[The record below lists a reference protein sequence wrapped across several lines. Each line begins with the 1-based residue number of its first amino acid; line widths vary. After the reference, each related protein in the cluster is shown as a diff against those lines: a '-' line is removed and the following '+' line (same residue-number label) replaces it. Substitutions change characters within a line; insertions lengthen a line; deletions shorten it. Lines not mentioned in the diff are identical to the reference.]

1 MQKDISADQ
10 GSCDDPADSA
20 TPPDRRAA
28 YHTLDAALRPRRMCR
43 IPSEKYHRRPACVFM
58 VAGMASRR
66 ILALIEDHATIRRT
80 LPRPR
85 TGEAPIILWT
95 PIYGHDGCVGY
106 RAKSIIGDPPVFFMV
121 ASMASRRILALIKD
135 HATIRRTRRSCPDRR
150 GAYHTLDADLRP
162 RRVCR
167 IPSEKYHRRPACV
180 LYGSEHGQQRDIS
193 AGRGSCDDPAD
204 SAKLPGQ
211 ARRLSYFGRRF
222 TAAMSV

>member
-1 MQKDISADQ
+1 M
-10 GSCDDPADSA
+10 
-20 TPPDRRAA
+20 RRSGG
-28 YHTLDAALRPRRMCR
+28 LC
-43 IPSEKYHRRPACVFM
+43 E
-58 VAGMASRR
+58 VA
-66 ILALIEDHATIRRT
+66 
-80 LPRPR
+80 R

-121 ASMASRRILALIKD
+121 ASMASKGILALVEDHAPTQRTRRSCPDRRAAYHTLDADLRPRRVCRIPSEKYHRRPACVFMVASMASRRILALIKD
-135 HATIRRTRRSCPDRR
+135 HATIRRTLRSCPDRR

-211 ARRLSYFGRRF
+211 ASRLSYFGRRF
-222 TAAMSV
+222 TATTGV